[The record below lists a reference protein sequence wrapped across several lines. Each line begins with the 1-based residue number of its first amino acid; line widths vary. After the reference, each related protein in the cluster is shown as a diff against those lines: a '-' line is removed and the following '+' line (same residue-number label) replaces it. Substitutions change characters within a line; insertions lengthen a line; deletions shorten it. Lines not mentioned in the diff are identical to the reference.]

1 MTKNLKNI
9 GIFFIIPLIVFSSY
23 TTIVN
28 GNNNLYNDN
37 FQNVEKITN
46 NTRFQQKENIDQTQ
60 DASEINDITKNYWAV
75 LIGINDYPGDNN
87 DLPYSINEITSFQ
100 KTLLHTRNW
109 KQSNIKILTDTN
121 ATNSSLINAI
131 KWLDENE
138 DSNDVSI
145 IYFAGHGSR
154 NSNGQEYLMLYD
166 AKITDKELD
175 TQLDNLEGKIIVI
188 LDSCKSGGF
197 IEELRQNKRVIL
209 TACSKNELTYQDDNL
224 QSGIFGYFL
233 NRTLDKLAKSAETA
247 FLFTNPLCVSY
258 SEKLSEIY
266 HGNYTFHPA
275 KYDGTIG
282 LTKIITWRKFL
293 PSSLE
298 NLASFKIKSFKSKIW
313 IL

>member
-1 MTKNLKNI
+1 MTNHRQNI
-9 GIFFIIPLIVFSSY
+9 GIFFILLLIVSASC
-23 TTIVN
+23 TTMVN
-28 GNNNLYNDN
+28 GKHNVNTDN
-37 FQNVEKITN
+37 FQNAEKITN
-46 NTRFQQKENIDQTQ
+46 NTLFQPTENTDPTQ
-60 DASEINDITKNYWAV
+60 DTSKINDITKNYWAV
-75 LIGINDYPGDNN
+75 LIGINDYPGTTN
-87 DLPYSINEITSFQ
+87 DLPYSVNEITSFQ
-100 KTLLHTRNW
+100 NTLLHTRNW

-131 KWLDENE
+131 TWLDENE
-138 DSNDVSI
+138 DSNDVSL

-154 NSNGQEYLMLYD
+154 NAEGQEYIMLYD